1 MAIEYANILRSLN
14 AMQESRARRQQADVD
29 SALRGLQLA
38 QQDKQFEQELAFKR
52 EQEVRAREQF
62 EIEQQKFFI
71 NQATTLAEQNK
82 VLMDEQASMV
92 WDTVFRPFHDNYMKE
107 FDADSKQIV
116 YKGKKK
122 HNNLIKALEEAYP
135 NMTKQQATSIASM
148 MGTVKIAGGKNTAV
162 MDTLMKTWTAYTGQ
176 ELGDAKAYR
185 EYKSRYDALI
195 NEVDQ
200 IQEGDYE
207 FERSKYT
214 GEVAGDEIIGDES
227 PEIIEIDE
235 EKAVKVLDNMDK
247 NELMTYI
254 ANNNLNV
261 EDVMLSDIGT
271 KYNLASYRNEL
282 KTFDQLQQKN
292 VPMNAQTMNEFY
304 RHNLDIRKEE
314 LQKSISALSQ
324 LNQEH
329 NYKLGLLK
337 SEPTQA
343 QIAAGTQFKYTPGQ
357 QSQYEVEALL
367 LNMQIGMLKEEID
380 VNQSNLSTAITQAT
394 QAVIEKYPV
403 LEQGF

>member
-1 MAIEYANILRSLN
+1 
-14 AMQESRARRQQADVD
+14 
-29 SALRGLQLA
+29 
-38 QQDKQFEQELAFKR
+38 
-52 EQEVRAREQF
+52 
-62 EIEQQKFFI
+62 
-71 NQATTLAEQNK
+71 
-82 VLMDEQASMV
+82 
-92 WDTVFRPFHDNYMKE
+92 
-107 FDADSKQIV
+107 
-116 YKGKKK
+116 
-122 HNNLIKALEEAYP
+122 
-135 NMTKQQATSIASM
+135 
-148 MGTVKIAGGKNTAV
+148 
-162 MDTLMKTWTAYTGQ
+162 
-176 ELGDAKAYR
+176 
-185 EYKSRYDALI
+185 
-195 NEVDQ
+195 
-200 IQEGDYE
+200 
-207 FERSKYT
+207 
-214 GEVAGDEIIGDES
+214 
-227 PEIIEIDE
+227 
-235 EKAVKVLDNMDK
+235 MDK

-261 EDVMLSDIGT
+261 EDVMLSDIGI

-367 LNMQIGMLKEEID
+367 LNMQIGMLQEEID
-380 VNQSNLSTAITQAT
+380 VNQSNLSTASTEAT
-394 QAVIEKYPV
+394 RAVIEKYPV

>member
-1 MAIEYANILRSLN
+1 MNKIAIIIPSRLKAQRLPNKPLKLINNKEMILHVYDRAIKSEVGKVYV
-14 AMQESRARRQQADVD
+14 ATPDQEIID
-29 SALRGLQLA
+29 
-38 QQDKQFEQELAFKR
+38 
-52 EQEVRAREQF
+52 
-62 EIEQQKFFI
+62 
-71 NQATTLAEQNK
+71 
-82 VLMDEQASMV
+82 
-92 WDTVFRPFHDNYMKE
+92 
-107 FDADSKQIV
+107 
-116 YKGKKK
+116 
-122 HNNLIKALEEAYP
+122 
-135 NMTKQQATSIASM
+135 
-148 MGTVKIAGGKNTAV
+148 TVKIAGGKNTAV

-214 GEVAGDEIIGDES
+214 REVAGDEIIGDES
-227 PEIIEIDE
+227 PEIIEVDE

-282 KTFDQLQQKN
+282 KTFEQLEQKN
-292 VPMNAQTMNEFY
+292 VPMNYQTMNEFY

-314 LQKSISALSQ
+314 LEKSINALSR

-329 NYKLGLLK
+329 NFKLGLIGK
-337 SEPTQA
+337 EPTQA
-343 QIAAGTQFKYTPGQ
+343 QIASGTEFKYSDAQ

-380 VNQSNLSTAITQAT
+380 VNKSNLTNVVTEGTQE
-394 QAVIEKYPV
+394 ILDKYPGIS
-403 LEQGF
+403 QRF